1 MDGSIRYKIVKGK
14 KRPLC
19 DYNRNCENLAFREV
33 YSDLGKKRKYSG
45 WSYLCKKHFKKEQ
58 KRLNGKLANCN
69 VD

>member
-58 KRLNGKLANCN
+58 KRLKGKLANCN